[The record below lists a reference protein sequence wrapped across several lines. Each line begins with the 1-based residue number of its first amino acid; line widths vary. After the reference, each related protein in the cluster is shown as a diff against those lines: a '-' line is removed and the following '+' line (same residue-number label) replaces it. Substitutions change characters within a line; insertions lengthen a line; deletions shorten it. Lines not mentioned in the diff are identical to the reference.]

1 MRTTG
6 RGDVSWSTAA
16 LTAAKRSG
24 RQRKCEGACH
34 EDETPEADHDPQD
47 APTALRTRT
56 EVYFRVLGPQAAIER
71 KLSCVTR
78 IYEAQHPEHWRG
90 CTMVG
95 FPRKCAREAM
105 RELRAARVFVL
116 PIGHRSRYIRS
127 LADEW
132 RIIEEQS

>member
-1 MRTTG
+1 M
-6 RGDVSWSTAA
+6 DVLRRPGSLWA
-16 LTAAKRSG
+16 RG
-24 RQRKCEGACH
+24 RQSDFSR
-34 EDETPEADHDPQD
+34 
-47 APTALRTRT
+47 
-56 EVYFRVLGPQAAIER
+56 AAIEG

-90 CTMVG
+90 CAMVG

-105 RELRAARVFVL
+105 RELRAARVVVL

>member
-1 MRTTG
+1 MKTKLQKPTTTRKMR
-6 RGDVSWSTAA
+6 RRAF
-16 LTAAKRSG
+16 
-24 RQRKCEGACH
+24 
-34 EDETPEADHDPQD
+34 
-47 APTALRTRT
+47 RTRS
-56 EVYFRVLGPQAAIER
+56 EIYFRVLGPRAAIEG

-90 CTMVG
+90 CTIVG
-95 FPRKCAREAM
+95 FLRAMATEAM
-105 RELRAARVFVL
+105 RDLRAARAVVL